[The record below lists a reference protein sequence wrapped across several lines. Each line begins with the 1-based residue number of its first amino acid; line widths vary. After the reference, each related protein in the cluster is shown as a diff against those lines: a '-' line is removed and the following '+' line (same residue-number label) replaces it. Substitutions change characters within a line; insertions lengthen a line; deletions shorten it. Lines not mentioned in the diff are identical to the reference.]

1 MIDIATVRHNLQAR
15 AERERAGREAR
26 RAAAERAVSEA
37 VQKAVVN
44 FPSVERVFLFG
55 SVTRPNAFRPDSD
68 VDVAI
73 DGLGVADYFSIWRAI
88 EEAAPGWAIDVRD
101 ITQPSEFAERV
112 RSTGRLIYERV
123 NLSSVEKPLW

>member
-44 FPSVERVFLFG
+44 FPSVKRVFLFG
-55 SVTRPNAFRPDSD
+55 SVIRPNAFRLDSD
-68 VDVAI
+68 VDVAVE
-73 DGLGVADYFSIWRAI
+73 GLGVADYFPIWRAI
-88 EEAAPGWAIDVRD
+88 EEAAPGWTIDVRD

-112 RSTGRLIYERV
+112 RATGKTVYPEI
-123 NLSSVEKPLW
+123 S